1 MQPTF
6 RRLNLNILIAENIQI
21 PDIMSVNLQEKWA
34 KCMEL
39 IRANL
44 GEERFNMWFACAV
57 PTSLDAQGLVV
68 KLPSKF
74 YVDKYEN
81 EFFNLVSSAIRK
93 VFGPQVRTCYE
104 YDVIGGDN
112 QSSVKISAQK
122 QSQVLTNQLTRRQ
135 NSKAVADRGDNF
147 DPQLNPT
154 LTFENY
160 CVGNSNRL
168 PFTIAEHIANHPE
181 KPDFNPFFL
190 YGNVGVGKTHL
201 IQAIGIRIKE
211 KNPRARVLFVSMR
224 QFQNLYA
231 NATIQKQIPE
241 FINWF
246 KQMDCILFD
255 DLQEL
260 SGKTGTAEAL
270 FPIFNYLHQNNKKL
284 IFTCD
289 RPPMELDGIADRLID
304 RFKWGITEPLQ
315 NPDFELR
322 KKILHFKASKNG
334 LDLSDE
340 IIDLIARSSDNSVRE
355 LEGIVM
361 GLYTR
366 AIVDNSPINLKLA
379 EEVIGHLVKTPK
391 KKVINFDMVVENTAE
406 YFRLSAD
413 AIFTK
418 SRLQDISDA
427 RQMIMYLCKKHTN
440 LSSPAIGA
448 KLNRTHATVL
458 HGIKAVE
465 DRMEYNKE
473 LCDTVAAIEKSLL
486 A

>member
-1 MQPTF
+1 M
-6 RRLNLNILIAENIQI
+6 NIDLKALWAE
-21 PDIMSVNLQEKWA
+21 
-34 KCMEL
+34 CMEL
-39 IRANL
+39 VHANV
-44 GEERFNMWFACAV
+44 GEDRFNTWFACAV
-57 PTSLDAQGLVV
+57 PVSLESDDLVV

-81 EFFNLVSSAIRK
+81 EFMNLISSAIRK
-93 VFGPQVRTCYE
+93 VFGPGVRTWYE
-104 YDVIGGDN
+104 YDVISGDR
-112 QSSVKISAQK
+112 QSSVKISAPK
-122 QSQVLTNQLTRRQ
+122 QSHALTNPIARQ
-135 NSKAVADRGDNF
+135 NHVGAVADRGDNF
-147 DPQLNPT
+147 DPQLNPA
-154 LTFENY
+154 LNFENY

-168 PFTIAEHIANHPE
+168 PFTIAEHIANHPD

-211 KNPRARVLFVSMR
+211 KNPKARVLFVSMR
-224 QFQNLYA
+224 HFANLYQ
-231 NATIQKQIPE
+231 NAYLNGRKGGNGNDGIPQ

-246 KQMDCILFD
+246 KTMDCILFD

-260 SGKTGTAEAL
+260 SGKTGTTEAL
-270 FPIFNYLHQNNKKL
+270 FAIFNYLHQSNKKL

-334 LDLSDE
+334 LDLNDE
-340 IIDLIARSSDNSVRE
+340 IIDLIARSSDSSVRE

-366 AIVDNSPINLKLA
+366 AIVHNSPITLQLA
-379 EEVIGHLVKTPK
+379 EEVIGHLVKVPAR
-391 KKVINFDMVVENTAE
+391 KVINFDMIVENTAE
-406 YFRLSAD
+406 YFKLNAD
-413 AIFTK
+413 TIFTK
-418 SRLQDISDA
+418 SRIQDISDA

-448 KLNRTHATVL
+448 KLNRSHATVL

-465 DRMEYNKE
+465 DRMEYSKE
-473 LCDTVAAIEKSLL
+473 LCDTVSAIEKALL